1 MEFLGGK
8 DPVAVGGVVHSD
20 DVEPL
25 LVGGDGVVPCEPGGD
40 CHGLGD
46 RDRGPRQG
54 NRVSD
59 ACYHDR
65 VPYV

>member
-1 MEFLGGK
+1 M
-8 DPVAVGGVVHSD
+8 HSD

-25 LVGGDGVVPCEPGGD
+25 LGGDGVVPCEPGGD

>member
-1 MEFLGGK
+1 MEVLGGK

-25 LVGGDGVVPCEPGGD
+25 LGGDGVVPCEPGGD

>member
-1 MEFLGGK
+1 
-8 DPVAVGGVVHSD
+8 VHSD

-25 LVGGDGVVPCEPGGD
+25 LGGDGVVRCEPGGD

-54 NRVSD
+54 NRSSN